1 MSTLYHNL
9 IKGECILS
17 TIILGSL
24 TNSEYEKKYNKNNKQ
39 SKHMIDRKERI
50 ELSLANAKPI
60 SYYEVFRTKDK
71 SRQIHCLLEDAT
83 LIVFNKKDRNIIT
96 VLLLDVKKLKEY
108 LAFNGD
114 LLEDYP
120 ATTKCAKLH
129 KRLNFKT
136 LQDEIEL
143 IVEKKMSYINK

>member
-1 MSTLYHNL
+1 
-9 IKGECILS
+9 LS
-17 TIILGSL
+17 TIILGTLINSKYE
-24 TNSEYEKKYNKNNKQ
+24 SEYNRNNKQ
-39 SKHMIDRKERI
+39 SKHMIDRQERMK
-50 ELSLANAKPI
+50 LSIANAKPI

-83 LIVFNKKDRNIIT
+83 VIIFNKKNRNIIT
-96 VLLLDVKKLKEY
+96 VLLLDVKRLKEY

-129 KRLNFKT
+129 SRLNFKNI
-136 LQDEIEL
+136 QDEIEL
-143 IVEKKMSYINK
+143 IVEKKISYMKK